1 MNIFAKVIF
10 TTNSEIAKKLIT
22 NQNLTKKDDNESY
35 EIYFKTWEDFHIVL
49 VNQKDKNFEKSI
61 EFVTSN
67 FEVTNF
73 YNIWT
78 ALSLDSVDLQFWDVV
93 VPNAILNEKNEVIFI
108 ENYIDKNYDLNKF
121 GLVLNWMCVSLEKS
135 NEDDEKLLEIKE
147 NFSADIFDFES
158 FDILNTAKKYNLENK
173 ICLVKVIT
181 NTEENLENWCDI
193 LEFLM

>member
-121 GLVLNWMCVSLEKS
+121 GLVLNWMCVSLENS
-135 NEDDEKLLEIKE
+135 IEDDEKLLEIKE

>member
-22 NQNLTKKDDNESY
+22 NQNLIKKDDNESY

-135 NEDDEKLLEIKE
+135 IEDDEKLLEIKE